1 MASKLLRSILR
12 CILLLSLALCPIV
25 LHNSVEM
32 SDSKDIQCLGNIVY
46 FEARGESQ
54 RGQRLVALVV
64 LNRATK
70 RNKSV
75 CDVMKEPKQFSWYAK
90 HPDIVPLSV
99 MDKQLALAYD
109 TYTQYMLGQ
118 HEDHTKGATHFS
130 GKHVRNKWT
139 RVYHKTLTEGKHSFY
154 REK

>member
-1 MASKLLRSILR
+1 MTWLFRSLLF
-12 CILLLSLALCPIV
+12 LSLVLCPIV
-25 LHNSVEM
+25 LYNSVEM
-32 SDSKDIQCLGNIVY
+32 SDSKDIQCLSTIIWH
-46 FEARGESQ
+46 EARGESQ

-75 CDVMKEPKQFSWYAK
+75 CEIMKEPRQFSWYAK

-109 TYTQYMLGQ
+109 IYAQYMNGQ

-139 RVYHKTLTEGKHSFY
+139 RVYKRTVTEGKHSFY
-154 REK
+154 RER